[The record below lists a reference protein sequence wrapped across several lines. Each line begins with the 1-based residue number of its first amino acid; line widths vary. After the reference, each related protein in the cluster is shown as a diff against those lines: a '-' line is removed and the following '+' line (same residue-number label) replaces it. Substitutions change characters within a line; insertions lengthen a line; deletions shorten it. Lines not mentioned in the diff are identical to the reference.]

1 MPADRRVP
9 GIAETGIL
17 GVVPVVEVYRGAET
31 GKDLGI
37 RGGFGEAGL
46 VEHQEVAGFPFV
58 ELGDLKRR
66 RDLHRNTRRVV
77 SPQGGFK
84 PELAEARPNQGGRV
98 GVAHGF
104 VAQAVEV
111 SDVAGTTKSGFDLK
125 APVAKVVRGAKEPR
139 ESAGVA
145 R

>member
-1 MPADRRVP
+1 MPADRRAP
-9 GIAETGIL
+9 GIAETGVL

-46 VEHQEVAGFPFV
+46 VEHKEVAGFLFV
-58 ELGDLKRR
+58 ESGDLKRR
-66 RDLHRNTRRVV
+66 RNLHRNTRHVV
-77 SPQGGFK
+77 SPQGDFK
-84 PELAEARPNQGGRV
+84 PELAEARPNEGWCV

-111 SDVAGTTKSGFDLK
+111 SDVAELRKVAFTRRSQWVRWFQGRKNHGK
-125 APVAKVVRGAKEPR
+125 VPV
-139 ESAGVA
+139 
-145 R
+145 